1 LDVDG
6 ETALR
11 ALEEIAACRDRR
23 RHPECDTNG
32 TARRSTPY

>member
-23 RHPECDTNG
+23 RLPECDTNG